1 MLIEPK
7 WKEVDKGKWV
17 AKVIINLLFKTQFL
31 FKQERF

>member
-17 AKVIINLLFKTQFL
+17 AKVIRINDKLKLNYSN
-31 FKQERF
+31 